1 MSTETLTPDLYW
13 LTLSVLMTA
22 LMWIP
27 YIINRMLEQ
36 GIGCALWDPQGITK
50 TESMWADRMMRA
62 HKNAVENLVVFAPL
76 VLTLHL
82 THLNNELTALACMIY
97 FFARLTHY
105 IVFSFA
111 IPVLRVLTFLVNVI
125 VQLLLAFTILGLT

>member
-13 LTLSVLMTA
+13 LTLTVLMTA

-27 YIINRMLEQ
+27 YIINRMIEQ
-36 GIGCALWDPQGITK
+36 GTGCAIWDPQGITK
-50 TESMWADRMMRA
+50 TEITWAERMMRA
-62 HKNAVENLVVFAPL
+62 HKNAVENLAVFAPL

-105 IVFSFA
+105 IMFSFG
-111 IPVLRVLTFLVNVI
+111 IPVIRVLTFMVNVI
-125 VQLLLAFTILGLT
+125 VLLILAFTILTPV